1 MGIISS
7 PEPSK
12 MTQFTKRLF
21 EKFRSKIKE
30 VKDLKRII
38 NIIKHEKKVILTN
51 IMEERDFVVNR
62 KLYSS

>member
-1 MGIISS
+1 
-7 PEPSK
+7 
-12 MTQFTKRLF
+12 MTQFTRGLF
-21 EKFRSKIKE
+21 EKFRAKIKE

-51 IMEERDFVVNR
+51 ILEERDFVVNR